1 MAFISI
7 GTCTFV
13 YILIKIYTYYT
24 YIYIILHTV
33 YKLNMHSSRLRILLY
48 KKNHIEVLVSIHGFA
63 RHWAARL
70 EWNRKCQNTTL
81 MDNISNVQD
90 QIWGISCK
98 SKFKNLEYMSPKSE
112 NNILASI
119 PCKPIQPIQ
128 LLRGLL
134 SFNLSQPFTTLG
146 PRALARARCAHVPH
160 LSAPARLL
168 GSGVIGVVLKVQ
180 HVQHLGW

>member
-1 MAFISI
+1 MHF
-7 GTCTFV
+7 CV
-13 YILIKIYTYYT
+13 YLNINTYYT

-33 YKLNMHSSRLRILLY
+33 YKLNMHSSRLPLKNSTWSLERILLY
-48 KKNHIEVLVSIHGFA
+48 KKNHIEVLVSIHGFE

-98 SKFKNLEYMSPKSE
+98 SKFKNLEYMAPKSG

-119 PCKPIQPIQ
+119 YPIRPIQ
-128 LLRGLL
+128 LLWGLL

-168 GSGVIGVVLKVQ
+168 GSWVIGVVLKVQ

>member
-1 MAFISI
+1 
-7 GTCTFV
+7 
-13 YILIKIYTYYT
+13 
-24 YIYIILHTV
+24 
-33 YKLNMHSSRLRILLY
+33 MHSSRLPLKNSTWSLERILLY

-98 SKFKNLEYMSPKSE
+98 SKFKNLEYMAPKSG

-119 PCKPIQPIQ
+119 YPIQPIQ
-128 LLRGLL
+128 LLWGLF
-134 SFNLSQPFTTLG
+134 SFNLSQPFNFGAPSVGTGSVCSCSSSLSSCETTGKLG
-146 PRALARARCAHVPH
+146 YWGRSQGSTWSTL
-160 LSAPARLL
+160 RLI
-168 GSGVIGVVLKVQ
+168 SYK
-180 HVQHLGW
+180 

>member
-1 MAFISI
+1 
-7 GTCTFV
+7 
-13 YILIKIYTYYT
+13 
-24 YIYIILHTV
+24 
-33 YKLNMHSSRLRILLY
+33 MHSSRLPLKNSTWSLERILLY
-48 KKNHIEVLVSIHGFA
+48 KKTHIEVLVSIHGFA
-63 RHWAARL
+63 RHWSARL

-98 SKFKNLEYMSPKSE
+98 SKFKNLEYMARKSE

-128 LLRGLL
+128 LLWGLL

-168 GSGVIGVVLKVQ
+168 GSWVIGVVLKVQ